1 MKPLPPS
8 GAYPASDFTAREEMA
23 RSVGLEPTTSA
34 SAGLRS
40 IQTELRAR
48 DLVPKGGFEPPRPFR
63 ALRPERSAS
72 AVPPLRLLQLVGGAR
87 LFLPL
92 RRVNEPP
99 ERCAIV

>member
-1 MKPLPPS
+1 
-8 GAYPASDFTAREEMA
+8 MA

-48 DLVPKGGFEPPRPFR
+48 TLVPKGGFEPPRPFR

-72 AVPPLRLLQLVGGAR
+72 AVPPLRPLQMVGGAG
-87 LFLPL
+87 F
-92 RRVNEPP
+92 EPATS
-99 ERCAIV
+99 CV